1 VGAAD
6 HGRLPD
12 DDRPAPL
19 TTAVT
24 STAPPPSCRPFRVA
38 LTGGIASGKS
48 TVANLFATHG
58 VPLIDTDVIAREVV
72 EPGQPALTAVTQAF
86 GREVLDPDG
95 RLDRRRLREIVFSDA
110 AARARLEAILHPAIR
125 AAMERQSVAAA
136 QAGPYQVLVIPLLA
150 EGGRRDH
157 VDRVLV
163 VDTPETVQIERLMAR
178 DAVTREQ
185 AEASLRAQAQRA
197 TRLGIADDVVT
208 NTGRIDDLR
217 EQVAELH
224 ARYVKLAAASRA
236 RPVVPPN
243 GHAAQ

>member
-1 VGAAD
+1 M
-6 HGRLPD
+6 
-12 DDRPAPL
+12 
-19 TTAVT
+19 T
-24 STAPPPSCRPFRVA
+24 STAQPQAPRPFRVA

-48 TVANLFATHG
+48 TVANLFAAHG

-72 EPGQPALTAVTQAF
+72 EPGQPALTAVAKTF
-86 GREVLDPDG
+86 GSDVLDPDG
-95 RLDRRRLREIVFSDA
+95 RLDRRRLREIIFSDA
-110 AARARLEAILHPAIR
+110 TARARLEAILHPAIR
-125 AAMERQSVAAA
+125 AAMERQSVAATE
-136 QAGPYQVLVIPLLA
+136 AGPYQVLVIPLLA

-163 VDTPETVQIERLMAR
+163 VDTPETVQVERLMAR

-208 NTGRIDDLR
+208 NTGQIEDLR
-217 EQVAELH
+217 EQVAALH
-224 ARYVKLAAASRA
+224 ERYVKLAAASRA